1 MLCIFKLTIETITG
15 SNLLN
20 SLINGLEKGDLIE
33 KDILVRSMVSTSKL
47 IHKKWWSTTVNH
59 HFILIFQL

>member
-47 IHKKWWSTTVNH
+47 IHKKW
-59 HFILIFQL
+59 